1 MPIHVLKMRRAVVSL
16 LLVMLAIA
24 AFPSSGQ
31 AATGATTASAGA
43 ANSCKVTSC
52 GQCGRTC
59 TGFDKGGSCIAWS
72 CNTCTVTSTT
82 ACSGTCPV
90 TNCSL
95 CGQSCTGGF
104 DKSGTCNGWT
114 CNRCTVTDPSC
125 GRVCP
130 AAIPA
135 LSDAFDVQCFARS
148 TNARCPSEI
157 SQTACTALITNAS
170 RVGLLTADAVTW
182 LKANGYCPILRPN
195 ATGIDGYCPAGCFAA
210 ETQILTALAEGGAT
224 GYRAVASVAA
234 DATVLTA
241 SDDAGLDH
249 VALVSRSI
257 ERVVSGPE
265 EPPLVVLSLSNGAT
279 LRVTS
284 HHPMV
289 LETGLVVEAAA
300 IARGAGF
307 LGVDGRRIAVTAVA
321 REPATADVFNFQTS
335 GTTQLSHVIVAE
347 GVLVGDLKLQNEL
360 AFEQSSI
367 ELRR

>member
-1 MPIHVLKMRRAVVSL
+1 MPNHVLRMHRAVVSL

-24 AFPSSGQ
+24 AFPSRGQ
-31 AATGATTASAGA
+31 AAAGATTASVGA
-43 ANSCKVTSC
+43 ANSCRVTSC
-52 GQCGRTC
+52 GQCGQTC
-59 TGFDKGGSCIAWS
+59 TGFDKGGGCIAWT
-72 CNTCTVTSTT
+72 CNTCTVTSTA
-82 ACSGTCPV
+82 ACSGTCAV

-95 CGQSCTGGF
+95 CGQTCA
-104 DKSGTCNGWT
+104 DLNKSGVCLAWACST
-114 CNRCTVTDPSC
+114 CTVTDPSC

-135 LSDAFDVQCFARS
+135 VSDAFDVQCFARS

-210 ETQILTALAEGGAT
+210 ETQILTALVDGAT
-224 GYRAVASVAA
+224 SYRAVASVAP

-241 SDDAGLDH
+241 SDDAGLDR

-289 LETGLVVEAAA
+289 LETGLIVEAAA
-300 IARGAGF
+300 VVRGAGF
-307 LGVDGRRIAVTAVA
+307 LGVDGRRIAVTAVS

-335 GTTQLSHVIVAE
+335 GTTQLGHVIVAE